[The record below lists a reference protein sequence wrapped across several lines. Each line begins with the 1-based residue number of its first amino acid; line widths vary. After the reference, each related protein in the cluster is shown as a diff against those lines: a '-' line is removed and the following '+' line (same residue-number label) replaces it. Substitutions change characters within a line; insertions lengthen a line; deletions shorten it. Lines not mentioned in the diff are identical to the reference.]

1 MFNDICHILYNY
13 ATKQQKKTKT
23 KMQQL
28 SEGNI
33 ELRPA
38 IKHRRKKKKPKTKKQ
53 KKPEYP
59 TKTSK
64 QH

>member
-1 MFNDICHILYNY
+1 MFNDICHILYKY
-13 ATKQQKKTKT
+13 TTKQEKKTKT

-38 IKHRRKKKKPKTKKQ
+38 IKHRRKKKKPKTKNRKNQSILQ
-53 KKPEYP
+53 K
-59 TKTSK
+59 
-64 QH
+64 

>member
-1 MFNDICHILYNY
+1 
-13 ATKQQKKTKT
+13 
-23 KMQQL
+23 MQQL

-38 IKHRRKKKKPKTKKQ
+38 IKHRRKKKETKKQ
-53 KKPEYP
+53 KIQKYP

-64 QH
+64 LR